1 MFCYGGKTELRE
13 RSVIASRS
21 EFLSSLRFVTFP
33 NASLTQW
40 LLNDHEKGGLGG
52 GREKDLHI
60 SQIFQLFYRREP
72 FRSLL
77 CFSSR
82 QIKISKSE
90 IY

>member
-13 RSVIASRS
+13 RSVIVSRS

-60 SQIFQLFYRREP
+60 SQIS
-72 FRSLL
+72 SLL
-77 CFSSR
+77 
-82 QIKISKSE
+82 
-90 IY
+90 